1 MSQSISSE
9 QTHPHGTTIGDGIL
23 AQTDGSL
30 FAISVEG
37 FIEHDGLPIA
47 VVSVMPVVE
56 LADVP
61 GRFHAQA
68 PPTHSQYF
76 PMAVAEVQQMF
87 QDTTGPQTVNPIYK
101 VQRIGD
107 TENHPRFEIER

>member
-23 AQTDGSL
+23 AQTGESL

-37 FIEHDGLPIA
+37 FIEHAGVPIA
-47 VVSVMPVVE
+47 VVSVVPVFE

-61 GRFHAQA
+61 GRYHAQS
-68 PPTHSQYF
+68 PPDHSQYF

-101 VQRIGD
+101 IQRIGH
-107 TENHPRFEIER
+107 TENRPRYEIER